1 MRNEKITSRSE
12 DFASWYTDVVKAA
25 HLAEYSNVKGFIIFE
40 PNGYAIWEKIQSV
53 MDGMFKELG
62 HQNVYLPVMI
72 PENLLKKEGELV
84 EGFAPEV
91 AWVTSGG
98 SNNLE
103 ERLAFRPTSESLFSD
118 YYKNV
123 VKTYRDLP
131 KLYNQWCNVI
141 RWEKE
146 TRPFLRSREFLWQ
159 EGHTVHAT
167 SEEAE
172 AETLRMLNTY
182 KRFFEEYLAIPVVVG
197 KKTEKEKFAGAE
209 YTLTVEALMQN
220 GICLQ
225 SATSH
230 YFGQKFAKAYDVK
243 FVNKDNKFEYCYQTS
258 WGSTTRMIGALI
270 MVHGDD
276 KGLVLP
282 PKIAP
287 KEVCIVPIRMEDNVL
302 DVANKINNELKES
315 NITSYVDLSD
325 KSAGFKFAEAEVNGI
340 PVRIE
345 IGPRDL
351 INNEVTLVRRDT
363 SEKINVK
370 VDEVNA
376 KVKELLN
383 DIQNSL
389 YNKALENQKNK
400 TFYAKTLKD
409 VEDIMN
415 KQPGFVHAHWCGNTE
430 CELKMKEIKG
440 TKSRCIL
447 ESKDYENEKCV
458 VCGKDAKHEV
468 VWGIQY

>member
-1 MRNEKITSRSE
+1 MKNEKITSRSE

-91 AWVTSGG
+91 AWVTNGG
-98 SNNLE
+98 SSKLE

-172 AETLRMLNTY
+172 EETLRMLNTY

-302 DVANKINNELKES
+302 EVANKINNELKES

-351 INNEVTLVRRDT
+351 VNNEVTLVRRDT
-363 SEKINVK
+363 SEKMNVK
-370 VDEVNA
+370 VDEVNT

-383 DIQNSL
+383 DIQNNL